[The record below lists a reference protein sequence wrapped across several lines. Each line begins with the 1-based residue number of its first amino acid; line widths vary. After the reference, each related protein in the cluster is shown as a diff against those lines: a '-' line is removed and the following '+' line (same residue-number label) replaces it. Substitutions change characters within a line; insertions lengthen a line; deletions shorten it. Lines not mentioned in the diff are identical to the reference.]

1 MDRVKAEI
9 WEEKLKGT
17 KIGNWEVLSLI
28 DNGKSAAVFKA
39 TDGSTT
45 VALKLFDDEIIKRYG
60 DSTQLARIER
70 ELSLIGEE
78 HPNMVKLLDGG
89 YDKTTENH
97 FIVMSFLDGPNLK
110 SCLEKVP
117 PEAVPSLIQQLASA
131 AKFLEDRQ
139 LCHRDIKPE
148 NILLLEDYTRLVL
161 LDFGVLRPVGKP
173 GLTDDD
179 GIQPFVGTLQ
189 YASPEFLLRKEE
201 DTLEGW
207 RALTFYQIGGVA
219 HDLIMRKPLFAEFT
233 DPYARL
239 VNAVQFE
246 QPQIQNSAAPSYLV
260 ELART
265 CLLKDPKVRE
275 RLLSWDSFKPPS
287 ITDKVGTSPKQRV
300 TNRNA
305 LARAQSQDARPPET
319 VDTTALAA
327 EVVSTIMDYLKDAI
341 STIRSDSSIFPPAT
355 VVRHPRDGNILRVQF
370 RKSPMHGLPHGLTMN
385 IEVEVLDA
393 VARAIALTA
402 DAFVGS
408 TTSPS
413 STVSRVV
420 FYQGLYSGSRE
431 TLFDA
436 FEAVVY
442 DAIDKAQQ
450 VEHSNASEACSW
462 LTLEVGGQ
470 I

>member
-1 MDRVKAEI
+1 MDRVKAQI
-9 WEEKLKGT
+9 WEERLKGT
-17 KIGNWEVLSLI
+17 KIGNWEILSLI
-28 DNGKSAAVFKA
+28 DNGKSAAVFRA

-45 VALKLFDDEIIKRYG
+45 VALKLFDDEIIKRFG
-60 DSTQLARIER
+60 DTTQLGRIER

-78 HPNMVKLLDGG
+78 HPNMVRILDGG
-89 YDKTTENH
+89 HDKTTGNH
-97 FIVMSFLDGPNLK
+97 FIVMNFLEGPNLK
-110 SCLEKVP
+110 SCLEKIP

-131 AKFLEDRQ
+131 AQFLEDRQ

-148 NILLLEDYTRLVL
+148 NILLLNDYTHLVL
-161 LDFGVLRPVGKP
+161 LDFGVLRPIGKP

-179 GIQPFVGTLQ
+179 GIQPFIGTLQ
-189 YASPEFLLRKEE
+189 YASPEFLLRREE

-219 HDLIMRKPLFAEFT
+219 HDLIMRKSLFAEFT

-287 ITDKVGTSPKQRV
+287 TTDKVGTSPKQRV

-305 LARAQSQDARPPET
+305 LARAQIQEVSAPASI
-319 VDTTALAA
+319 DTTAVTA
-327 EVVSTIMDYLKDAI
+327 EVLSTVIDYLKDAI
-341 STIRSDSSIFPPAT
+341 STIRSDNSIFPPAT
-355 VVRHPRDGNILRVQF
+355 VVRHPRDGNNLRVQF
-370 RKSPMHGLPHGLTMN
+370 RKSPLHGLPYGLTMN

-393 VARAIALTA
+393 VARAISLKA
-402 DAFVGS
+402 DAFVGTAASSS
-408 TTSPS
+408 TTVPHI
-413 STVSRVV
+413 V
-420 FYQGLYSGSRE
+420 FYEGLYSGSRE
-431 TLFDA
+431 PLFAA

-442 DAIDKAQQ
+442 GAIDKAQQ
-450 VEHSNASEACSW
+450 VEHSTAPEACCW

-470 I
+470 N